1 MRIDRTVLWGI
12 TLCASVAIALAQ
24 VEPRGENPAIRVNTL
39 FGSTGLITVPT
50 STTTRVER
58 LQLGTAFGHNMRT
71 VSLNWG
77 VYEGIEIGGTVVD
90 RNNAK
95 NKVIATAK
103 VTIIPQNFDWLEL
116 GFGTIDPF
124 DAIENTVYGM
134 ASVNVR
140 IPSEAQEKAVGLR
153 LHLGYGTGLFRE
165 KFIGGA
171 ELFLDKKFS
180 AIVEYNGADTNAAL
194 RYVHDESLRL
204 QLGTQAKV
212 IYFSATYGLSF

>member
-1 MRIDRTVLWGI
+1 MRITFTGI
-12 TLCASVAIALAQ
+12 VSLSIGLFAFGQ

-39 FGSTGLITVPT
+39 LGSTGLITVPT

-58 LQLGTAFGHNMRT
+58 FQLGTAFGKDIRT

-77 VYEGIEIGGTVVD
+77 ILDSVEIGGAVVD
-90 RNNAK
+90 RNNQN
-95 NKVIATAK
+95 NKIIGTAK

-124 DAIENTVYGM
+124 DAIEKSFYGI

-140 IPSEAQEKAVGLR
+140 VPTAAPEPVVGLR
-153 LHLGYGTGLFRE
+153 LHLGYGTGIFRD
-165 KFIGGA
+165 KLIGGG
-171 ELFLDKKFS
+171 EVFLNNQFS
-180 AIVEYNGADTNAAL
+180 VVAEYNGVDTNAAL
-194 RYVHDESLRL
+194 RYVHDDALRM

-212 IYFSATYGLSF
+212 IYFSTTYGLSF

>member
-1 MRIDRTVLWGI
+1 MRSSRMVVWGMAFWGSLVL
-12 TLCASVAIALAQ
+12 ALAQ

-58 LQLGTAFGHNMRT
+58 FQLGTAFGHNVHT

-77 VYEGIEIGGTVVD
+77 VFEGIEIGGTFVD
-90 RNNAK
+90 RAHAD
-95 NKVIATAK
+95 NKVLATAK
-103 VTIIPQNFDWLEL
+103 VTIIPQNFEWLEL

-124 DAIENTVYGM
+124 DAIERTAYGI

-140 IPSEAQEKAVGLR
+140 LPADAEEEAVRLR
-153 LHLGYGTGLFRE
+153 LHLGYGTGMFRD
-165 KFIGGA
+165 KIIGGA
-171 ELFLDKKFS
+171 EVFFDNRFS
-180 AIVEYNGADTNAAL
+180 AIVEYNGVDTNAAL

-212 IYFSATYGLSF
+212 IYFGVTYGLSF

>member
-1 MRIDRTVLWGI
+1 MVLW
-12 TLCASVAIALAQ
+12 SVAMGSFMLAMAQ

-58 LQLGTAFGHNMRT
+58 FQLGTAFGHNVRT

-77 VYEGIEIGGTVVD
+77 IFEGIEVGGAVVD
-90 RNNAK
+90 RTGAD
-95 NKVIATAK
+95 NKVIGTAK
-103 VTIIPQNFDWLEL
+103 VTILPQNFDWLEL

-124 DAIENTVYGM
+124 DAIEKTFYGI

-140 IPSEAQEKAVGLR
+140 VPSEAQEKVVGLR
-153 LHLGYGTGLFRE
+153 LHLGYGTGLFRD

-171 ELFLDKKFS
+171 ELFLDKRFS
-180 AIVEYNGADTNAAL
+180 VVAEYNGADTNAAL
-194 RYVHDESLRL
+194 RYVHDDSLRL

-212 IYFSATYGLSF
+212 IYFSTTYGLSF

>member
-1 MRIDRTVLWGI
+1 MRTYLTLGAILLLI
-12 TLCASVAIALAQ
+12 TFASAQ

-50 STTTRVER
+50 STTTREDR
-58 LQLGTAFGHNMRT
+58 FQLGVAMGQNIRT

-77 VYEGIEIGGTVVD
+77 LFDSVEVGGVVVD
-90 RNNAK
+90 RNNQK
-95 NKVIATAK
+95 NKVIATGK

-124 DAIENTVYGM
+124 DAIEQTAYGI

-140 IPSEAQEKAVGLR
+140 VPTKEDEKAVRLR
-153 LHLGYGTGLFRE
+153 LHMGYGTGMFRQ
-165 KFIGGA
+165 KLIGGA
-171 ELFLDKKFS
+171 EVFLDKHFS
-180 AIVEYNGADTNAAL
+180 AIVEYNGVDTNAAL

>member
-1 MRIDRTVLWGI
+1 MRIVLTGVG
-12 TLCASVAIALAQ
+12 TLLVLSLALGQ

-39 FGSTGLITVPT
+39 LGPTGLITVPT

-58 LQLGTAFGHNMRT
+58 FQLGTAFGKDVRT

-77 VYEGIEIGGTVVD
+77 IFDSIEVGGAVVD
-90 RNNAK
+90 RNNQN

-124 DAIENTVYGM
+124 DAIDNTVYGM

-140 IPSEAQEKAVGLR
+140 VPTEAPEQVVGLR
-153 LHLGYGTGLFRE
+153 LHLGYGTGIYRD
-165 KFIGGA
+165 KVIGGG
-171 ELFLDKKFS
+171 EVFLGRQFA
-180 AIVEYNGADTNAAL
+180 AIVEYNGVDTNAAL
-194 RYVHDESLRL
+194 RYVHDDALRL

>member
-1 MRIDRTVLWGI
+1 MMFWGMA
-12 TLCASVAIALAQ
+12 LYGSLALALAQ

-39 FGSTGLITVPT
+39 LGSTGLITVPT
-50 STTTRVER
+50 STTTRVGR
-58 LQLGTAFGHNMRT
+58 FQLGTAFGHNVRT

-77 VYEGIEIGGTVVD
+77 VFEGIEVGGTVVD
-90 RNNAK
+90 RTNAD

-124 DAIENTVYGM
+124 DAIEQTAYGI

-140 IPSEAQEKAVGLR
+140 VPTEGGEKAVRLR
-153 LHLGYGTGLFRE
+153 LHLGYGTGMFRQ
-165 KFIGGA
+165 KLIGGA
-171 ELFLDKKFS
+171 EVFLDKHFS
-180 AIVEYNGADTNAAL
+180 AIVEYNGVDTNAAL

>member
-1 MRIDRTVLWGI
+1 ML
-12 TLCASVAIALAQ
+12 AMAQ

-58 LQLGTAFGHNMRT
+58 FQLGTAFGHNVRT

-77 VYEGIEIGGTVVD
+77 IFEGIEVGGAVVD
-90 RNNAK
+90 RTGAD
-95 NKVIATAK
+95 NKVIGTAK
-103 VTIIPQNFDWLEL
+103 VTILPQNFDWLEL

-124 DAIENTVYGM
+124 DAIEKTFYGI

-140 IPSEAQEKAVGLR
+140 VPSEAQEKVVGLR
-153 LHLGYGTGLFRE
+153 LHLGYGTGLFRD

-171 ELFLDKKFS
+171 ELFLDKRFS
-180 AIVEYNGADTNAAL
+180 VVAEYNGADTNAAL
-194 RYVHDESLRL
+194 RYVHDDSLRL

-212 IYFSATYGLSF
+212 IYFSTTYGLSF

>member
-1 MRIDRTVLWGI
+1 MILW
-12 TLCASVAIALAQ
+12 SVAMGSVMLAMAQ

-58 LQLGTAFGHNMRT
+58 FQLGTAFGHNVRT

-77 VYEGIEIGGTVVD
+77 IFEGIEVGGAVVD
-90 RNNAK
+90 RTGAD
-95 NKVIATAK
+95 NKVIGTAK
-103 VTIIPQNFDWLEL
+103 VTILPQNFDWLEL

-124 DAIENTVYGM
+124 DAIEKTFYGI

-140 IPSEAQEKAVGLR
+140 VPSEAQEKVVGLR
-153 LHLGYGTGLFRE
+153 LHLGYGTGLFRD

-171 ELFLDKKFS
+171 ELFLDKRFS
-180 AIVEYNGADTNAAL
+180 VVAEYNGADTNAAL
-194 RYVHDESLRL
+194 RYVHDDSLRL

-212 IYFSATYGLSF
+212 IYFSTTYGLSF

>member
-1 MRIDRTVLWGI
+1 MRVNRMVFWGM
-12 TLCASVAIALAQ
+12 ALFGSLAFGMAQ
-24 VEPRGENPAIRVNTL
+24 VEPRGENPSIRVNTL

-58 LQLGTAFGHNMRT
+58 FQLGTAFGHNVRT

-77 VYEGIEIGGTVVD
+77 VFEGIEIGGTVVD
-90 RNNAK
+90 RTGAD
-95 NKVIATAK
+95 NKIIGTAK
-103 VTIIPQNFDWLEL
+103 VTIIPQNFNWLEL

-124 DAIENTVYGM
+124 NAIDRTFYGV

-140 IPSEAQEKAVGLR
+140 VPTAAEERVVGLR

-165 KFIGGA
+165 KLIGGA
-171 ELFLDKKFS
+171 EIFLDQRFS
-180 AIVEYNGADTNAAL
+180 AIVEYNGVDTNAAL
-194 RYVHDESLRL
+194 RYVHDQSLRL